1 MARALTPNTKVRTA
15 DAMLAA
21 NGLPVGSGLLA
32 NVLWIDMVIEYAAMP
47 SAPENS
53 APVKHFSGVGGVSS
67 ATSWMGL
74 DEEVSSVGVG
84 LTITAREMNITS
96 VLYRNPVKLQ
106 FRRGMTLPCPSGCA
120 NVAGQG
126 RAGHQQGIAALC
138 PYGGVNGAGD

>member
-1 MARALTPNTKVRTA
+1 MAKALTPNTKVRTA

-32 NVLWIDMVIEYAAMP
+32 NVLWIDMVMEDAAMP

-106 FRRGMTLPCPSGCA
+106 VREGMAGHSG
-120 NVAGQG
+120 G
-126 RAGHQQGIAALC
+126 AGHQQGIAALC
-138 PYGGVNGAGD
+138 PCGCVNGAGNLIYDS